1 MKLAEALGERADL
14 QKKIAQLKE
23 RLKDS
28 SKVQEGDIPPED
40 TKVLYQELDIYL
52 DRLETLVYR
61 INYTNMQIEVEGE
74 NLTRMLARRDALSI
88 RVTLMREVLKH
99 VTESDTRYGRN
110 EIKFV
115 RTVDVTELRQKTDTY
130 CQRLRE
136 LDNRIQSINWMT
148 DLL

>member
-61 INYTNMQIEVEGE
+61 INYTNMQIEIDGK
-74 NLTRMLARRDALSI
+74 NLTQMLVQRDVLST
-88 RVTLMREVLKH
+88 RVSLMREVLKH

-115 RTVDVTELRQKTDTY
+115 RMVDVTELRQKTDTY
-130 CQRLRE
+130 CRQLRE
-136 LDNRIQSINWMT
+136 LDNRIQSINWMN